1 MSDLVEQQ
9 SAVVPLASKP
19 QQKTE
24 QKTELQSLAEQAV
37 KSGMF
42 PDLTAAQAALKMQ
55 LADDLNINRSL
66 GLGGIHVV
74 KGKMVLSSNLIAAL
88 VKRSSKYRYRVVEH
102 TDKVCKIAFHERLDD
117 GKWEMAG
124 ESTFTVEMAK
134 RAQLI
139 ANPTWTKYP
148 ESMLYSRAIVQGV
161 RWYCP
166 DLIMAPVYSEEEAE
180 SFLGGNERV
189 TRSNVNARP
198 VSGNEMR
205 NYESPRELVR
215 SVQEAN

>member
-1 MSDLVEQQ
+1 MNELVEQQ
-9 SAVVPLASKP
+9 TAVVAAPPKKP
-19 QQKTE
+19 E

-88 VKRSSKYRYRVVEH
+88 VKRSPKYRYRVAEH
-102 TDKVCKIAFHERLDD
+102 NDKLCKIAFYERQDD
-117 GKWEMAG
+117 GKWELAG
-124 ESTFTVEMAK
+124 ESIFTVDMAK
-134 RAQLI
+134 RAQLLS
-139 ANPTWTKYP
+139 NPTWSKYP

-180 SFLGGNERV
+180 SFLQHAVSDRRNG
-189 TRSNVNARP
+189 NARP

-205 NYESPRELVR
+205 GYEDPRALAR

>member
-1 MSDLVEQQ
+1 MNEHNEQTALAP
-9 SAVVPLASKP
+9 AVVKKP
-19 QQKTE
+19 E

-88 VKRSSKYRYRVVEH
+88 VKRSTKYKYRVVEH
-102 TDKVCKIAFHERLDD
+102 NDKLCKIAFYERQDD
-117 GKWEMAG
+117 AKWELAG
-124 ESTFTVEMAK
+124 ESVFTVEMAK
-134 RAQLI
+134 RAQLLS
-139 ANPTWTKYP
+139 NPTWSKYP

-180 SFLGGNERV
+180 SFIQSVSSSRNGN
-189 TRSNVNARP
+189 TRP
-198 VSGNEMR
+198 VSGNEVR
-205 NYESPRELVR
+205 AFEDPRSVVR
-215 SVQEAN
+215 QVQEAN